1 MRQVDFAMAKLTQT
15 YYLLET
21 EDTAK
26 GVFQSLDRISNLMN
40 LDIAYIDKNML
51 LSANKNQD
59 LN

>member
-15 YYLLET
+15 YYLLEA

-26 GVFQSLDRISNLMN
+26 GVFQSLERISNLMN